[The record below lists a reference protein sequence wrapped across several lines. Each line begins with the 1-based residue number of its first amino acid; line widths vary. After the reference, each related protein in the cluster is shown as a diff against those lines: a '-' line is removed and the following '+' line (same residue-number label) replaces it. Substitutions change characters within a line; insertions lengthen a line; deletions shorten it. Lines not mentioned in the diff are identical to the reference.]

1 MECLYPVVLWCWRIF
16 GGVPTNASLS
26 CTLIQ
31 IVSGRY
37 FTMKLCTRIHTPM
50 IRLDSSTRMGSSTP
64 PSKTRR
70 SEFSVQAEG
79 TNVHTVTISRL
90 SSPTGFVP
98 GVISRS
104 GCCISLWRV
113 FLPRSIS
120 SPQSTMPVVRRF
132 RKLGTRR
139 AWFGESIY
147 SCEDEVGSM

>member
-1 MECLYPVVLWCWRIF
+1 MYTDENCIRAICYDETVYPDPHTYDPTRFLDKDGKLDPSVKDPEVRVF
-16 GGVPTNASLS
+16 G
-26 CTLIQ
+26 
-31 IVSGRY
+31 SGRRY
-37 FTMKLCTRIHTPM
+37 EC
-50 IRLDSSTRMGSSTP
+50 S
-64 PSKTRR
+64 R
-70 SEFSVQAEG
+70 SDGQP
-79 TNVHTVTISRL
+79 L

-139 AWFGESIY
+139 AWFGKSTTAKVKCGLY
-147 SCEDEVGSM
+147 KLSP